1 MIRRLP
7 SAYRMDKDS
16 KNYAL
21 LHTVSGGLDDIGS
34 VTDAVEDA
42 HSLEAASGNSL
53 DQIGALFNQL
63 RSGYDD
69 DTYKLFIQ
77 STRDLLQSCGSAS
90 DIRKIMA
97 YLMRSDGDMS
107 HFTLIDSLSDTAFMA
122 RCDGSPTKAFSM
134 TVLNEF
140 VNAARPAGVK
150 YLDDELV
157 IALNRLF
164 ERDSFVFTLGLSCLM
179 YLIREA
185 DFSYGSC
192 EYGSTYYFG
201 AIEVERGCRGDITDL
216 ISRIISG
223 VFGYLDSLAY
233 FGEGV
238 YGAPVEEHVL
248 SDCSLLALSAI
259 FGYGTGT
266 YGEFDYGELH
276 YGSPAEQHV
285 LSHGQAGVIT

>member
-1 MIRRLP
+1 MIRRFP
-7 SAYRMDKDS
+7 SAYRTDKDS

-21 LHTVSGGLDDIGS
+21 LHTVSDGLDDVGS
-34 VTDAVEDA
+34 VTDAIEDA
-42 HSLEAASGNSL
+42 HTLDAAGGKSL
-53 DQIGALFNQL
+53 DMLGGLFNLL
-63 RSGYDD
+63 RGGYDD
-69 DTYKLFIQ
+69 ETYRQFIL
-77 STRDLLQSCGSAS
+77 SSRDLLQSCGSAS

-97 YLMRSDGDMS
+97 YLMRTDGDMS
-107 HFTLIDSLSDTAFMA
+107 HFSLIDSQSDTAFSA
-122 RCDGSPTKAFSM
+122 KCDGSPTKAFSM

-140 VNAARPAGVK
+140 VNSARPAGVK

-164 ERDSFVFTLGLSCLM
+164 ERDSFVFTKGLSCLM

-192 EYGSTYYFG
+192 EYGSMYYFG
-201 AIEVERGCRGDITDL
+201 AVEVERGCRGDIADL
-216 ISRIISG
+216 VSVIIAG

-238 YGAPVEEHVL
+238 YGAPAEEHVL

-266 YGEFDYGELH
+266 YGEYDYGELY